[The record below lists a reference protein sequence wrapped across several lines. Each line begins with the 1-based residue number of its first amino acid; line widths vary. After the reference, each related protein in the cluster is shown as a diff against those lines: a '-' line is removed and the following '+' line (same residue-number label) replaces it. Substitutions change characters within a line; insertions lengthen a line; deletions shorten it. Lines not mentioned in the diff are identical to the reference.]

1 MQFAYLNQD
10 APQYI
15 FSFYFYL
22 GYCILQYQISFIY

>member
-1 MQFAYLNQD
+1 MHFAYLNQD
-10 APQYI
+10 ALQYI